1 MWVTSTPRDSTRSA
15 ARSASARLSRSG
27 ASSAAAA
34 SPAIASSVSGS
45 TISPRWSDLVRGT
58 EMPSSA
64 TTYAPCHVNVCTSCR
79 RAWRPPDVPGT
90 QESDGLPI
98 EVTRADEPVERVLR
112 DSREAAGVL
121 GRRHD
126 HDIGLADTAS
136 PLGHRRDGL
145 VLAGEVERGDVGE
158 RIELF
163 DSRAVVEGD
172 RSYDIECSTVR
183 GATLEASADEQH
195 TNHDSPNPARA
206 ARHSVRAWE
215 PRHSGRTRRQV
226 RP

>member
-1 MWVTSTPRDSTRSA
+1 MTSTPSDSTSARSDVSELLAVERCRFERGRGKRTDRVERLVIDDLSSLVRLA
-15 ARSASARLSRSG
+15 ARHRDAQLCDDVRALPRQRLHELPAGVETAGG
-27 ASSAAAA
+27 ASGHDGHGL
-34 SPAIASSVSGS
+34 AIQ
-45 TISPRWSDLVRGT
+45 I
-58 EMPSSA
+58 
-64 TTYAPCHVNVCTSCR
+64 
-79 RAWRPPDVPGT
+79 
-90 QESDGLPI
+90 
-98 EVTRADEPVERVLR
+98 TRADEPVERVLR
-112 DSREAAGVL
+112 DSGEAAGVL

-126 HDIGLADTAS
+126 HDIGLGDTAS

-163 DSRAVVEGD
+163 DSRAVLDGD
-172 RSYDIECSTVR
+172 RSYDIECSAVR

-206 ARHSVRAWE
+206 AGHSIRAWE
-215 PRHSGRTRRQV
+215 PRHSGRTHRQA